1 MTSELAGRL
10 GKFGIWRSVT
20 QSTPELAAA
29 LERLGYGALWLG
41 GSPDG
46 DLAFADELLSATTT
60 LNVGTSIVNMWKD
73 DAATV
78 ARSYARVQSKHPDRF
93 VLGIGAGHPEAT
105 QQYASPYD
113 TLATYVDQLVAGG
126 VPAHRIVLA
135 ALGQRVLRLAASHTG
150 GAIPYLVPAEHTRMA
165 REILGPDRLLAP
177 EQKAVVDTDATRA
190 RALGR
195 KRVTNPYLH
204 LVNYTSNLRRLGFT
218 DEDLAVTGSAGA
230 TSTDATSTDAT
241 STGGGSDRLI
251 DALVAHG
258 SPDQVAAQLTRHL
271 EQGADHVCIQL
282 LTEADADPLPGYT
295 ELAGALGLNPG

>member
-1 MTSELAGRL
+1 MTSELADRL
-10 GKFGIWRSVT
+10 GKFGIWRGAT
-20 QSTPELAAA
+20 QTTPELAAA
-29 LERLGYGALWLG
+29 IERLGYGALWLG

-46 DLAFADELLSATTT
+46 DLAVADELLSATTT

-78 ARSYARVQSKHPDRF
+78 ARSYTRVQAKYPDRF

-105 QQYASPYD
+105 QQYASPYN

-135 ALGQRVLRLAASHTG
+135 ALGPRVLRLAADRTG
-150 GAIPYLVPAEHTRMA
+150 GAIPYLVPSEHTRLA

-177 EQKAVVDTDATRA
+177 EHKVVVDTDTERA

-218 DEDLAVTGSAGA
+218 DEDLAVT
-230 TSTDATSTDAT
+230 STA
-241 STGGGSDRLI
+241 GGGSDRLI

-271 EQGADHVCIQL
+271 EAGADHVCIQL
-282 LTEADADPLPGYT
+282 LTETEADPLPGYT
-295 ELAGALGLNPG
+295 ELAGALGLKPRHST